1 MADQDAQLKLPAL
14 TEAFAQAGSAVAGAE
29 GAKDSSKLVELASQ
43 APVVR
48 LVDTILVEAVAR
60 RASDVHIEA
69 FEREIVVRYRI
80 DGRCYQVA
88 QPPKSLA
95 LAMAS
100 RLKVLANLDV
110 AESRLPQDG
119 RILFTVAER
128 QIDLRIST
136 LPTVYGESIV
146 LRVLDRGALNK
157 TLGELGMAPTMQ
169 QTIEQIIQRPHG
181 MLLVTGP
188 TGAGK
193 TTTLYSCLA
202 KRNTPEV
209 KLITTEDPVE
219 YDISGLVQVAINE
232 KIALNFATCLR
243 AILRHDPDI
252 IMVGEIRDQETAQ
265 VAVQAAL
272 TGHLV
277 FSTLHTND
285 APGAV
290 TRLLDMGLEPFLVT
304 STISGILAQRL
315 VRELCP
321 QCRAPYEATPEDL
334 AALHI
339 SAADLTQ
346 PLMKPVGCEACNGI
360 GFKGRSGFFE
370 LMVLTETLRPLIIER
385 ASVNELRTRARAEG
399 MRTLREDGVAK
410 VVAGVTSVAEM
421 IRETQDYE

>member
-1 MADQDAQLKLPAL
+1 MAEQDAQLKVQTLAD
-14 TEAFAQAGSAVAGAE
+14 AFAQAGSAAAGVEA
-29 GAKDSSKLVELASQ
+29 AKDSAKLTELASA

-48 LVDTILVEAVAR
+48 LVDTVLLEAVAR
-60 RASDVHIEA
+60 RASDIHVEA
-69 FEREIVVRYRI
+69 FERDVNIRYRI

-95 LAMAS
+95 LAISS

-119 RILFTVAER
+119 RILLTVKDR
-128 QIDLRIST
+128 PIDLRIST

-146 LRVLDRGALNK
+146 MRVLDRGALNM
-157 TLGELGMAPTMQ
+157 TLGDLGMDAAMQ
-169 QTIEQIIQRPHG
+169 KAIEAIIARPHG

-193 TTTLYSCLA
+193 TTTLYCCLA

-219 YDISGLVQVAINE
+219 YDIEGLVQVAINP
-232 KIALNFATCLR
+232 KIQLSFATALR
-243 AILRHDPDI
+243 SILRHDPDV

-304 STISGILAQRL
+304 STVSGVLAQRL
-315 VRELCP
+315 MRRLCP
-321 QCRAPYEATPEDL
+321 SCRAPYEATAEDL
-334 AALHI
+334 AALHLT
-339 SAADLTQ
+339 ADQLTQ
-346 PLMKPVGCEACNGI
+346 PLMRPG
-360 GFKGRSGFFE
+360 
-370 LMVLTETLRPLIIER
+370 LRGVQRHRLQG
-385 ASVNELRTRARAEG
+385 ALRR
-399 MRTLREDGVAK
+399 L
-410 VVAGVTSVAEM
+410 
-421 IRETQDYE
+421 